1 MYQTMTGS
9 DGPMRVINDINVN
22 HPTHYN
28 SHAKECIVEM
38 LVLFGLDDFITFCK
52 MNAWKYRYRAGNKAN
67 NSADQDNAKA
77 DRYIEYADR
86 AEAIVS
92 LGLGREVLTDD
103 EFFKHIDLSDLR
115 RSTSM

>member
-1 MYQTMTGS
+1 MEKTGAS
-9 DGPMRVINDINVN
+9 INDTYIVKDVNVS
-22 HPTHYN
+22 HPTHYGA
-28 SHAKECIVEM
+28 HAKECIVEM

-52 MNAWKYRYRAGNKAN
+52 MNAWKYRYRAGRKVGNTY
-67 NSADQDNAKA
+67 DQDNAKA